1 MELIEIHDLI
11 KNFGGLKVI
20 DGFSMAISEGEI
32 RALIG
37 PNGAGKTTLFN
48 VISGIL
54 GASSGSV
61 FFNGRD
67 ITKLSADRISS
78 LGISRTFQISKLFGD
93 MTVLENVLTGM
104 HTRFVHGFWANAIPI
119 PAARREECERR
130 EEALKFLSLVGMER
144 KGHMESKVLPLGDR
158 QLLQIA
164 RALSNQPKLLM
175 LDEPAAGLNET
186 EANSLMDV
194 IRKCRDLGVTI
205 LLVDH
210 DMKFI
215 MGLSDHITVL
225 DRGKK
230 IAEGTPDEVIR
241 NENVI
246 QAYLGR
252 ECNVQAG

>member
-1 MELIEIHDLI
+1 MDLIEIHELS
-11 KNFGGLKVI
+11 KNFGGLQVI
-20 DGFSMAISEGEI
+20 DRFSMAISQGEI

-54 GASSGSV
+54 GASAGTIT
-61 FFNGRD
+61 FDGRD
-67 ITKLSADRISS
+67 ITNLRPDQIAS

-104 HTRFVHGFWANAIPI
+104 HTKYVHGFWANAIPT
-119 PAARREECERR
+119 PAARREERERR
-130 EEALKFLSLVGMER
+130 GEALKFLSLVGLES
-144 KGHMESKVLPLGDR
+144 KEHMESRVLPLGDR

-164 RALSNQPKLLM
+164 RAFSNQPKLLM

-186 EANSLMDV
+186 EANSLMRV

-230 IAEGTPDEVIR
+230 IAEGTPDEVSR
-241 NENVI
+241 NESVI
-246 QAYLGR
+246 QAYLGK
-252 ECNVQAG
+252 ECNIQAG